1 MTLLLLQLLQV
12 LVIAIAVAVSL
23 LLMPQPSETA
33 LELAEPLAR
42 SFIQETL
49 QSAPVHP
56 TPRDQLLQGY
66 TVLITGPTS
75 GIGQGL
81 ATVLSQMG
89 ATVIGMGRS
98 HDKLQALQQ
107 QGILTDFVTAD
118 LTDLDQVATAANTL
132 LKTNITLD
140 VIIANAG
147 MHYGWTTFHSP
158 QTPQGIEQLMGGKR
172 EQD

>member
-1 MTLLLLQLLQV
+1 
-12 LVIAIAVAVSL
+12 
-23 LLMPQPSETA
+23 
-33 LELAEPLAR
+33 
-42 SFIQETL
+42 
-49 QSAPVHP
+49 
-56 TPRDQLLQGY
+56 
-66 TVLITGPTS
+66 
-75 GIGQGL
+75 
-81 ATVLSQMG
+81 MG